1 VDSEKPSSKLDLY
14 VVARIV
20 SALREK
26 GQLKRTELA
35 TVSGI
40 SYDTLLKYLHWME
53 DKGFVKLDAE
63 DRVILTP
70 EGYRVYDRLVK
81 WILEYVGKLR
91 FPRL

>member
-1 VDSEKPSSKLDLY
+1 VDSDQPSSKLDLY

-35 TVSGI
+35 TVSGL
-40 SYDTLLKYLHWME
+40 SYDTLVKYLHWME
-53 DKGFVKLDAE
+53 EKGFVKLDAE
-63 DRVILTP
+63 DNILLTA
-70 EGYRVYDRLVK
+70 EGYHVYDRLVK
-81 WILEYVGKLR
+81 WIPEYVGKLR